1 MITRLR
7 RSTAGHDVIADDAFR
22 PEQWTILSNP
32 TDDEIRLIASE
43 LELEESLLRDAT
55 DVDEMPRFEIEDDK
69 AYLYARFVY
78 RSGAR
83 IDTAPVLFVI
93 GEASFT
99 SLSVH
104 EFGDLEKV
112 LVNQPHT
119 TTTSPQK
126 LLLPALN
133 QCLQSYSAQ
142 LAPIGRQVRTA
153 RNSLRDEQFTNKHF
167 VRFVEI
173 EDVLNDF
180 LSELVPLNNI
190 FLHLMAGRKTL
201 RYSEDDQDVLEDLQL
216 ETAQIV
222 DEIKGYLKTIVN
234 IREAYSNIM
243 TNNLNRQIKI
253 LTVLTIV
260 LTIPTIVGSFFGMNV
275 EIPLHGVPWAFPL
288 ITLGTISLAALAIYI
303 LKRKNWL

>member
-7 RSTAGHDVIADDAFR
+7 RTTAGSDVAIDDAFQAG
-22 PEQWTILSNP
+22 QWTILSRP
-32 TDDEIRLIASE
+32 TDDEIRRIASE

-55 DVDEMPRFEIEDDK
+55 DEDEMPRFEIEDDK
-69 AYLYARFVY
+69 AYLYTRFVY

-83 IDTAPVLFVI
+83 IDTAPILFVI
-93 GEASFT
+93 GESSFT

-104 EFGDLEKV
+104 EFINLEK
-112 LVNQPHT
+112 LLATQPSIT
-119 TTTSPQK
+119 TKSAQQ

-275 EIPLHGVPWAFPL
+275 EIPFHNVPWAFPL